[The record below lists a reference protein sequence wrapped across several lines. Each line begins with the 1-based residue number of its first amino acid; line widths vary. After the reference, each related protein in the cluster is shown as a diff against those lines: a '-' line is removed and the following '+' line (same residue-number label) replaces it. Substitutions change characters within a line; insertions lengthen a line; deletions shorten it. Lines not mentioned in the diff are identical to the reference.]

1 MRIGVDLDGV
11 LYNFTASLSDY
22 IGYATGQWYPY
33 RPSCWEFYEID
44 WGMSLAEYLAW
55 FEQGVEAGWIF
66 VVGAPAKGS
75 IEALYALKAKGHTI
89 HLITDRNVGEKAKVN
104 TTLWLS
110 AHGVPYDTLTFC
122 NGNKASLVNV
132 DLAVD
137 DQPKMVD
144 EYRAAGV
151 EAYCMGFDER
161 TDMKANEWYI
171 PYDWDNF
178 QLIVEGSVRPIGLGA
193 AYARVCEHY
202 EIHRATPVREPRPD
216 HPLYYNQDT
225 ASKPAVR
232 TFDTGA
238 TRDLDD
244 TKDDPEGFY
253 TPRVIHRFNQ
263 YMTKNRHLAD
273 GSVRDSDNWQKGIP
287 RAAYAK
293 SLWRHHLAAWSQHR
307 AWVSGDSTYD
317 RDQLEVDLCGV
328 IFNAQGMLDT
338 ILKNKEVEAERDT
351 RP

>member
-22 IGYATGQWYPY
+22 IGQAAGQWYSY
-33 RPSCWEFYEID
+33 RPSCWEFYETD
-44 WGMSLAEYLAW
+44 WGMSPAEYLAW
-55 FEQGVEAGWIF
+55 FEEGVDAGWIF
-66 VVGAPAKGS
+66 AVGVPAKGS

-110 AHGVPYDTLTFC
+110 THGVPYDTLTFC

-132 DLAVD
+132 DLAID

-202 EIHRATPVREPRPD
+202 PSTPSRMHTCQHVAALPSIIGQCPYVSLARILLLSRQCAPLIQVLLVTLMIPR
-216 HPLYYNQDT
+216 T
-225 ASKPAVR
+225 
-232 TFDTGA
+232 
-238 TRDLDD
+238 
-244 TKDDPEGFY
+244 
-253 TPRVIHRFNQ
+253 TPRVSIR
-263 YMTKNRHLAD
+263 L
-273 GSVRDSDNWQKGIP
+273 
-287 RAAYAK
+287 
-293 SLWRHHLAAWSQHR
+293 
-307 AWVSGDSTYD
+307 VSSTAS
-317 RDQLEVDLCGV
+317 
-328 IFNAQGMLDT
+328 INT
-338 ILKNKEVEAERDT
+338 
-351 RP
+351 